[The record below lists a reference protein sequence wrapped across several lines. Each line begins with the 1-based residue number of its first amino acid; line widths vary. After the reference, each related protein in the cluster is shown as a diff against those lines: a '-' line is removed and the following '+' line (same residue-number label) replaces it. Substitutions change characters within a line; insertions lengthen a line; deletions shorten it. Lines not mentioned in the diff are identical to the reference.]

1 MQLSNCL
8 QEGTDGLIAVMVP
21 PHYHGNIKI
30 SVKEKPL
37 WIVGDVISV
46 VVLFGL
52 LAAYIVPYFMEKNK
66 NTGMNLQN
74 SKSTNKNS
82 NDKKPHNKKS
92 KK

>member
-1 MQLSNCL
+1 MITYWQ
-8 QEGTDGLIAVMVP
+8 QEDGQFFKTKKDEI
-21 PHYHGNIKI
+21 NSK
-30 SVKEKPL
+30 KPL